1 MTNRISVFIDEEKL
15 SPRYIPENLPHR
27 DGEIEQLLSFFKDT
41 LENISKS
48 HLKTIQIIGGV
59 GSGKTCTD
67 FRFAQILLEQAEEQ
81 GINLKHVYIN
91 LKLQGKSKVVL
102 YRNILEQGASEIYSA
117 SLSAEEMLR
126 RLVKYLQDEKKY
138 ILISLDE
145 IDYFLKHTNQQIVY
159 DLTRLSEINPG
170 KPCGVIGLIV
180 IARNTDFHQNLDR
193 SELSTLGRNYVEFKP
208 YTSSQIVDI
217 LEQRV
222 KEAFRADALSN
233 EVLEYIADITVKP
246 TVNGDIRYAL
256 DLLLYSGH
264 LADNEGFKHV
274 TPEHVRKVHGETY
287 HPITSEDI
295 QNLSEREKYVLL
307 GLVRS
312 LKYEETPYTS
322 LGEIRSSCD
331 VVCEEYDANKIE
343 KLEEI
348 VQNLHDKGIID
359 IKSLTKIG
367 VSGLAAE
374 DLSRY
379 LDNLIERVKSGMD

>member
-1 MTNRISVFIDEEKL
+1 M
-15 SPRYIPENLPHR
+15 
-27 DGEIEQLLSFFKDT
+27 
-41 LENISKS
+41 
-48 HLKTIQIIGGV
+48 
-59 GSGKTCTD
+59 
-67 FRFAQILLEQAEEQ
+67 
-81 GINLKHVYIN
+81 
-91 LKLQGKSKVVL
+91 
-102 YRNILEQGASEIYSA
+102 
-117 SLSAEEMLR
+117 
-126 RLVKYLQDEKKY
+126 
-138 ILISLDE
+138 
-145 IDYFLKHTNQQIVY
+145 
-159 DLTRLSEINPG
+159 SEINPG

-180 IARNTDFHQNLDR
+180 IARNTDFHENLDR

-222 KEAFRADALSN
+222 NEAFRADALSN

-331 VVCEEYDANKIE
+331 VVCEEYDTNKIE